1 MLTNKE
7 RMELLNLRKRVE
19 DQRAEIR
26 RLEEERDR
34 LRTTLIKLRG
44 VLYRL
49 KEGAGKQ

>member
-7 RMELLNLRKRVE
+7 RMELMNLRRRVE

-34 LRTTLIKLRG
+34 LRNTLIKLRG
-44 VLYRL
+44 TLYRL
-49 KEGAGKQ
+49 KEAGRK